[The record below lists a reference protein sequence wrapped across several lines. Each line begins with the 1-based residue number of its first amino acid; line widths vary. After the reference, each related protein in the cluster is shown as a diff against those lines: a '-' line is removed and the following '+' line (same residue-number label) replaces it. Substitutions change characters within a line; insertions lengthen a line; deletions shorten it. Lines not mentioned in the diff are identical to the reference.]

1 MSSITNQIVA
11 NIKKTST
18 NFNSFSFVN
27 TENVV
32 CIDTSLNRI
41 GINRKNPVYSID
53 ISGDSSHNALRVRD
67 LHINNL
73 AKINEISCN
82 RVDTEIFTVNEM
94 DVSNLTFNLLSGDT
108 IDLSAL
114 VVQDISTLKLF
125 VPDSSTN
132 FFDVSDNINT
142 YTINV
147 SKELTANKIIAD
159 TIIFPLADLS
169 NLIIDTSADI
179 VFLSNRDLCS
189 NHILSYEISVNRLY
203 VKNNFF
209 SLGKASFNHIHIDGD
224 ASLNNLN
231 VETLA
236 EFNELSSNKIEFNEL
251 TGNTINAQTLT
262 SNGKTIIDN
271 GVFGDVTTPTTRANA
286 FFNNLIA
293 ARLDISDVYITN
305 YLDNSGTTDLS
316 NGMLIL
322 PTHKTEYD
330 SQTFEPGTMTFD
342 NSFNMLKVYNIKP
355 SSRWNNILFNIN
367 YATMGLRK
375 DISGNDVSFDI
386 NRQHYFIDKSDN
398 LILDKTSFPNIKYIP
413 INFDVSFGNK
423 FDLSNNSKTIEIKD
437 REPDELFEIH
447 ATVGIKY
454 LNRYPGDVEP
464 NDYTFG
470 IYPHMNT
477 FYSIQDSIDNSF
489 VHFSNTVVAFDNSF
503 NFANTS
509 LNYIGPLANS
519 NLGHNINDRSG
530 FNFYISSNKDINFIV
545 IEQFN
550 GTIKQLQ
557 NY

>member
-82 RVDTEIFTVNEM
+82 KVETQNFTVNEM

-114 VVQDISTLKLF
+114 VVGDISALNLF
-125 VPDSSTN
+125 VPHSSTN

-147 SKELTANKIIAD
+147 SKELTATKITAD
-159 TIIFPLADLS
+159 TIIFPVANLS
-169 NLIIDTSADI
+169 NLIIDSSADI
-179 VFLSNRDLCS
+179 LFLSNRDLCN

-203 VKNNFF
+203 VKNNFYSF
-209 SLGKASFNHIHIDGD
+209 GEASFNHIHIDGD

-231 VETLA
+231 VKTLA

-251 TGNTINAQTLT
+251 SGNTINAQTLI
-262 SNGKTIIDN
+262 SNGTTIINN
-271 GVFGDVTTPTTRANA
+271 GVFGNVTSPSDAV
-286 FFNNLIA
+286 FNNLTA
-293 ARLDISDVYITN
+293 GRLDVSNVHITN

-330 SQTFEPGTMTFD
+330 SQTFEPGTITYD
-342 NSFNMLKVYNIKP
+342 NSFNLLKVYNTKP
-355 SSRWNNILFNIN
+355 SSKWNNILFNIN
-367 YATMGLRK
+367 YATMGLRR

-386 NRQHYFIDKSDN
+386 HRQHYFIDESDN

-423 FDLSNNSKTIEIKD
+423 LDLSNNSKTIEIKK
-437 REPDELFEIH
+437 PGADELFEIH

-454 LNRYPGDVEP
+454 LNRDPGDVEP
-464 NDYTFG
+464 NNYTFG

-477 FYSIQDSIDNSF
+477 VYNIQDSIDNSF
-489 VHFSNTVVAFDNSF
+489 VHFSNTVVAFDNSY

-509 LNYIGPLANS
+509 LNYIGPLVNS
-519 NLGHNINDRSG
+519 KLGHNKNERSG
-530 FNFYISSNKDINFIV
+530 FNFYISSNKDINFIA
-545 IEQFN
+545 IEEFN
-550 GTIKQLQ
+550 GTIKQL
-557 NY
+557 

>member
-18 NFNSFSFVN
+18 NFNSYSFVN
-27 TENVV
+27 SENVV

-73 AKINEISCN
+73 AKITEISCN

-114 VVQDISTLKLF
+114 VVHDISTLKFF
-125 VPDSSTN
+125 VPESSSN
-132 FFDVSDNINT
+132 FLDVSDNINT
-142 YTINV
+142 YSINV
-147 SKELTANKIIAD
+147 RTELHAKKITAD
-159 TIIFPLADLS
+159 VIIFPIVDLS
-169 NLIIDTSADI
+169 YMFIDTSAHI
-179 VFLSNRDLCS
+179 IYLSNNDLC
-189 NHILSYEISVNRLY
+189 NNQLTSYEISVNRLF
-203 VKNNFF
+203 VKDKFF
-209 SLGKASFNHIHIDGD
+209 SFGEASFNHIQVDGD
-224 ASLNNLN
+224 ASFNNLYVDTFAN
-231 VETLA
+231 
-236 EFNELSSNKIEFNEL
+236 FNELSSNKIEFNDL
-251 TGNTINAQTLT
+251 SGNSINASTFT
-262 SNGKTIIDN
+262 SNGTTIINN
-271 GVFGDVTTPTTRANA
+271 GVFGDAAAPTNA
-286 FFNNLIA
+286 VFNNLVA
-293 ARLDISDVYITN
+293 KNLDISNIYITN
-305 YLDNSGTTDLS
+305 YLDNSGLTDLS

-330 SQTFEPGTMTFD
+330 SQTFEPGTITFD
-342 NSFNMLKVYNIKP
+342 NSLNVLKLYNTKP

-367 YATMGLRK
+367 YATMGLRR
-375 DISGNDVSFDI
+375 DISGNDVSFDVH
-386 NRQHYFIDKSDN
+386 RQHYFIDESDN
-398 LILDKTSFPNIKYIP
+398 LLLDKTSFPNIKYIP
-413 INFDVSFGNK
+413 INFDISYGNK
-423 FDLSNNSKTIEIKD
+423 LDLSNNSKTIEIKD
-437 REPDELFEIH
+437 READELFEIH

-454 LNRYPGDVEP
+454 LNRDPGDVEP

-470 IYPHMNT
+470 IHPHMNT
-477 FYSIQDSIDNSF
+477 FYNIKDSIDNSF
-489 VHFSNTVVAFDNSF
+489 VHFSNTVIAFDNSF

-519 NLGHNINDRSG
+519 SLGHNINDRSG
-530 FNFYISSNKDINFIV
+530 FNFYISSNKDINFIA

>member
-125 VPDSSTN
+125 VPNSSTN

-147 SKELTANKIIAD
+147 SKELTANKIITD

-179 VFLSNRDLCS
+179 VFLSNRDLCN
-189 NHILSYEISVNRLY
+189 NHILSYEISVNILY

-262 SNGKTIIDN
+262 SNGKTIINN

-342 NSFNMLKVYNIKP
+342 NSFNMLKIYNIKP

-423 FDLSNNSKTIEIKD
+423 FHLSNNSKTIEIKD

>member
-27 TENVV
+27 SENVV

-67 LHINNL
+67 LHITNL

-94 DVSNLTFNLLSGDT
+94 DVSNLTFNLLSGNT

-114 VVQDISTLKLF
+114 VVRDISTLKFF

-147 SKELTANKIIAD
+147 SKELTATKITAD
-159 TIIFPLADLS
+159 AIIFPLADLS

-179 VFLSNRDLCS
+179 VFLSNRDLCN

-203 VKNNFF
+203 VKDNFF
-209 SLGKASFNHIHIDGD
+209 SLGEANFNHIRIDGD

-231 VETLA
+231 VDTLA

-251 TGNTINAQTLT
+251 SGNIINANTLT
-262 SNGKTIIDN
+262 SNGTTIINN
-271 GVFGDVTTPTTRANA
+271 GVFGDVTAPTNA
-286 FFNNLIA
+286 VFNNLIA
-293 ARLDISDVYITN
+293 SRLDISNVYITN

-330 SQTFEPGTMTFD
+330 SQTFEPGTITYD
-342 NSFNMLKVYNIKP
+342 NSFNMLKVYNTKP

-367 YATMGLRK
+367 FATIGLRR

-386 NRQHYFIDKSDN
+386 DRQHYFIDQSDN

-423 FDLSNNSKTIEIKD
+423 IDLSNNSKTIEIKD
-437 REPDELFEIH
+437 RQADELFEIH

-454 LNRYPGDVEP
+454 LNRDPGDVEP

-489 VHFSNTVVAFDNSF
+489 VHFSNTVIVFDNSF

-509 LNYIGPLANS
+509 LNYIGPLANTT
-519 NLGHNINDRSG
+519 LGHNINDRSG
-530 FNFYISSNKDINFIV
+530 FNFYISSNKDINFIA

>member
-1 MSSITNQIVA
+1 
-11 NIKKTST
+11 
-18 NFNSFSFVN
+18 
-27 TENVV
+27 
-32 CIDTSLNRI
+32 
-41 GINRKNPVYSID
+41 
-53 ISGDSSHNALRVRD
+53 
-67 LHINNL
+67 
-73 AKINEISCN
+73 
-82 RVDTEIFTVNEM
+82 
-94 DVSNLTFNLLSGDT
+94 LLSGYT

-114 VVQDISTLKLF
+114 VVRDISTLKLF

-147 SKELTANKIIAD
+147 SKELTAARITAD

-179 VFLSNRDLCS
+179 FYLSNQDLCN
-189 NHILSYEISVNRLY
+189 NHILSYEISVNRLF
-203 VKNNFF
+203 VKEKLI
-209 SLGKASFNHIHIDGD
+209 SLGEASFNHIRIDGD

-231 VETLA
+231 VDTLA

-251 TGNTINAQTLT
+251 SGNTINANTLT
-262 SNGKTIIDN
+262 SNGTTIINN
-271 GVFGDVTTPTTRANA
+271 GVFGDVTAPTNA
-286 FFNNLIA
+286 VFNNLIA
-293 ARLDISDVYITN
+293 SRLDISDVYITN

-330 SQTFEPGTMTFD
+330 SQTFEPGTITFD
-342 NSFNMLKVYNIKP
+342 NSFNMLKVYNTKP

-367 YATMGLRK
+367 YATMGLRR

-386 NRQHYFIDKSDN
+386 HRQHYFIDQSDN

-413 INFDVSFGNK
+413 INFHVSLGNK
-423 FDLSNNSKTIEIKD
+423 IDLSNNSKTIEIKD
-437 REPDELFEIH
+437 RQADELFEIH

-454 LNRYPGDVEP
+454 LNRDPGDVEP
-464 NDYTFG
+464 NNYTFG
-470 IYPHMNT
+470 IHPHMNT

-489 VHFSNTVVAFDNSF
+489 VHFSNTVIAFDNSF

-509 LNYIGPLANS
+509 LNYIGPLANTT
-519 NLGHNINDRSG
+519 LGHNINDRSG
-530 FNFYISSNKDINFIV
+530 FNFYISSNKDINFIA

>member
-32 CIDTSLNRI
+32 CIDTSFNRI

-82 RVDTEIFTVNEM
+82 RIDTKTFTVNIM
-94 DVSNLTFNLLSGDT
+94 DVSDLTFKLLSGDT
-108 IDLSAL
+108 IDISAL
-114 VVQDISTLKLF
+114 VVRDISVSKLF
-125 VPDSSTN
+125 VPDLSTN

-147 SKELTANKIIAD
+147 SKELIAEKITANA
-159 TIIFPLADLS
+159 IIFPTLDLS
-169 NLIIDTSADI
+169 FITIDTSATI
-179 VFLSNRDLCS
+179 NYLSNKDLC
-189 NHILSYEISVNRLY
+189 NNQLTSYEISVNRFF
-203 VKNNFF
+203 VKEKLLL
-209 SLGKASFNHIHIDGD
+209 LGEATFNHIRIDGD

-231 VETLA
+231 VDTLA
-236 EFNELSSNKIEFNEL
+236 EFNEVSSNKIQFNEL
-251 TGNTINAQTLT
+251 SGNIINAQTVT
-262 SNGKTIIDN
+262 SNGTTIINN
-271 GVFGDVTTPTTRANA
+271 GVFGDITAPSNA
-286 FFNNLIA
+286 VFNNLIA
-293 ARLDISDVYITN
+293 TRLDISNVYITN

-316 NGMLIL
+316 NSMLIL

-330 SQTFEPGTMTFD
+330 SQTFEPGTITFD
-342 NSFNMLKVYNIKP
+342 NSFNMLKVYNTKP

-367 YATMGLRK
+367 YATMGLRR
-375 DISGNDVSFDI
+375 DISGNNVLFDTH
-386 NRQHYFIDKSDN
+386 RQHYFIDQSDN

-423 FDLSNNSKTIEIKD
+423 LDLSNNSKTIEIKD
-437 REPDELFEIH
+437 REVDELFEIH

-454 LNRYPGDVEP
+454 LNRDPGDVEP

-470 IYPHMNT
+470 IHPHMNT
-477 FYSIQDSIDNSF
+477 LYNIQDSVDNSF
-489 VHFSNTVVAFDNSF
+489 VHFSNTVIAFDNSF

-509 LNYIGPLANS
+509 LNYIGPLAS
-519 NLGHNINDRSG
+519 SSLGHNINDRSG
-530 FNFYISSNKDINFIV
+530 FNFYISSNKDINFIA

>member
-18 NFNSFSFVN
+18 NFNSFTFVN

-53 ISGDSSHNALRVRD
+53 ISGDSSHNALRVHD

-73 AKINEISCN
+73 AIINEISCN
-82 RVDTEIFTVNEM
+82 RVDTEIFTVNEI
-94 DVSNLTFNLLSGDT
+94 DISNSTFKLLSGDT

-114 VVQDISTLKLF
+114 VVRDISTLKLF

-147 SKELTANKIIAD
+147 SKELTATKITTD

-169 NLIIDTSADI
+169 NLIIDTSAHI
-179 VFLSNRDLCS
+179 FFLSNQDLCN
-189 NHILSYEISVNRLY
+189 NHILSYEISVNRLF
-203 VKNNFF
+203 VKDNFF
-209 SLGKASFNHIHIDGD
+209 SLGEASFNHIRIDSN

-231 VETLA
+231 VDTLA

-251 TGNTINAQTLT
+251 SGNTINAQTLT
-262 SNGKTIIDN
+262 SNGSTIINN
-271 GVFGDVTTPTTRANA
+271 GVFGDVTAPTNA
-286 FFNNLIA
+286 VFNNLIA

-342 NSFNMLKVYNIKP
+342 NSFNMLKVYNTKP

-367 YATMGLRK
+367 YATMGLRR

-386 NRQHYFIDKSDN
+386 DRQHFFIDQSDN

-423 FDLSNNSKTIEIKD
+423 FNLSNNSKTIEIID
-437 REPDELFEIH
+437 READELFEIH

-454 LNRYPGDVEP
+454 LNKDPGDVEP
-464 NDYTFG
+464 NNYTFG
-470 IYPHMNT
+470 IHPHMNT

-489 VHFSNTVVAFDNSF
+489 VHFNNTVIAFDNSF

-509 LNYIGPLANS
+509 LNYIGPLVNS

-530 FNFYISSNKDINFIV
+530 FNFYISSNKDINFIA

-550 GTIKQLQ
+550 GTIKHLQ
-557 NY
+557 N